1 MKNFA
6 HYNPVYILRSFLCM
20 RVRLLIYLFQKW
32 SIVIL
37 IQSLFLKAIYL
48 LEKWSLSFPAAACYK
63 EITRSDNSCR
73 STTGSS
79 VSGKSCALCCC
90 LGCRLSGVDSTS
102 GKILALRRSKSVPAA
117 TATMAAAAVVVA
129 VKMTTAIS
137 ADTPLSR
144 SRVDTAMHSRT
155 DVVGRMH
162 VAFVAR
168 RAIAG
173 FDDGF
178 AVAVA
183 AETSR
188 GSICRAP
195 HRSRRETAIAFP
207 RRSRQCIG
215 DDG

>member
-1 MKNFA
+1 MKDFA

-32 SIVIL
+32 SSVTL
-37 IQSLFLKAIYL
+37 IQSSFLKVIYL
-48 LEKWSLSFPAAACYK
+48 PEKWSLPFPAAACYK

-90 LGCRLSGVDSTS
+90 SGCRLSGVDSTS
-102 GKILALRRSKSVPAA
+102 GKILALRRSKPVPAA
-117 TATMAAAAVVVA
+117 TAVAAAVVVA
-129 VKMTTAIS
+129 MKTTAIS
-137 ADTPLSR
+137 ADTPLSK
-144 SRVDTAMHSRT
+144 SRVDTATHSRT

-173 FDDGF
+173 SDDGF

-195 HRSRRETAIAFP
+195 HRSRRGTAIAFP
-207 RRSRQCIG
+207 RQSRQCIG
-215 DDG
+215 DDGRIF